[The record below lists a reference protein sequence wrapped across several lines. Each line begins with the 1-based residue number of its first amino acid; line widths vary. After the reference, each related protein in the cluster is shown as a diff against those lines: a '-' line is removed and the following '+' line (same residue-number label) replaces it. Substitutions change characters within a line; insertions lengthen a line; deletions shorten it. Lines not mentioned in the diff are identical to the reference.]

1 MAWRLYNAPRPLTP
15 DAGSAISMAPSLKEK
30 PSREEFARVS
40 ERRVTGPTSRTLA
53 AGRSVRVLTVA
64 GIPINVHTS
73 WLVVY
78 ALITWTLAVGYFPR
92 TLPDLSPVAAWLSGL
107 AAALLLFV
115 SVLLHELSHSVVAR
129 AHGLGVRGITLHIF
143 GGVSQLEEEPPSARA
158 EFLIAAVGP
167 LSSFAIAG
175 LLWGV
180 RTTGVVTAGVP
191 GAILDYLIFVNTAI
205 GVFNLV
211 PGFPLDGGRVLRAA
225 LWKWKG
231 GLRPAT
237 YIASRVGS
245 AVAVVLMMWGFL
257 QVMTGAFI
265 GGVWMILIGIFLRGA
280 ADASY
285 AQIDLKETLAPL
297 HVDDI
302 MVRNPVT
309 AAANAPLAT
318 LVDLLWAHHFTSF
331 PVVEDGRVVGIATLQ
346 HVQPV
351 PREHWQH
358 TLVREVM
365 QPIGPELT
373 VERSDTVY
381 RAYEKASR
389 NGLGRLAVVDGDRLV
404 GYLSLKDITHVLA
417 LRGVAPPKDRQ
428 APVLRRAA

>member
-1 MAWRLYNAPRPLTP
+1 MTGLAFRSLAP
-15 DAGSAISMAPSLKEK
+15 
-30 PSREEFARVS
+30 
-40 ERRVTGPTSRTLA
+40 
-53 AGRSVRVLTVA
+53 GRSMRVLTVA

-78 ALITWTLAVGYFPR
+78 ALVTWTLAVGYFPR

-115 SVLLHELSHSVVAR
+115 SVLLHELSHSLVAR
-129 AHGLGVRGITLHIF
+129 AHGLGVSGITLHVF

-175 LLWGV
+175 LLWAG
-180 RTTGVVTAGVP
+180 RATGAVTAGVP
-191 GAILDYLIFVNTAI
+191 GAILDYLIFINTAI

-231 GLRPAT
+231 NLRSAT
-237 YIASRVGS
+237 LTASRVGS

-257 QVMTGAFI
+257 QVMTGAYMA
-265 GGVWMILIGIFLRGA
+265 GMWMILIGIFLRGA

-285 AQIDLKETLAPL
+285 AQVDLKETLAPL

-309 AAANAPLAT
+309 VPAAAPVSV

-331 PVVEDGRVVGIATLQ
+331 PVVEDGRAVGIATLQ

-351 PREHWQH
+351 PRAHWQH

-365 QPIGPELT
+365 QAMSPELS
-373 VERSDTVY
+373 VARSDSVY
-381 RAYEKASR
+381 AAFEKASR
-389 NGLGRLAVVDGDRLV
+389 NGVGRLVVLEAQRLV
-404 GYLSLKDITHVLA
+404 GYLSIKDITHMLA
-417 LRGVAPPKDRQ
+417 LRGVAPPTADRP
-428 APVLRRAA
+428 APSLRRAA

>member
-1 MAWRLYNAPRPLTP
+1 MRLL
-15 DAGSAISMAPSLKEK
+15 S
-30 PSREEFARVS
+30 
-40 ERRVTGPTSRTLA
+40 
-53 AGRSVRVLTVA
+53 VA

-78 ALITWTLAVGYFPR
+78 GLITWTLAVGYFPR
-92 TLPDLSPVAAWLSGL
+92 ALPEISPVAAWLSGL

-129 AHGLGVRGITLHIF
+129 AHGLGVTGITLHVF
-143 GGVSQLEEEPPSARA
+143 GGVSQLEEEPGSARA
-158 EFLIAAVGP
+158 EFLIAVVGP

-175 LLWGV
+175 LLWAV
-180 RTTGVVTAGVP
+180 RATGVVTAGVP

-237 YIASRVGS
+237 FIASRVGS
-245 AVAVVLMMWGFL
+245 GVAVILMMLGFL
-257 QVMTGAFI
+257 QVMTGAFM
-265 GGVWMILIGIFLRGA
+265 GGVWMILIGLFLRGA

-285 AQIDLKETLAPL
+285 AQVDLKETLAPL

-309 AAANAPLAT
+309 VAANAPVTA

-331 PVVEDGRVVGIATLQ
+331 PVVEDGRAVGIATLQ
-346 HVQPV
+346 QVQPV
-351 PREHWQH
+351 PRQHWQP

-365 QPIGPELT
+365 QPISPELS
-373 VERSDTVY
+373 VECGDTVY
-381 RAYEKASR
+381 RAFEKAAR
-389 NGLGRLAVVDGDRLV
+389 NGLGRLAVVDGERLV

-417 LRGVAPPKDRQ
+417 LRRVARPGDRRAQ
-428 APVLRRAA
+428 APLRRVA

>member
-1 MAWRLYNAPRPLTP
+1 
-15 DAGSAISMAPSLKEK
+15 
-30 PSREEFARVS
+30 
-40 ERRVTGPTSRTLA
+40 VTGLASRSLA
-53 AGRSVRVLTVA
+53 PGRSIRVLTVA

-92 TLPDLSPVAAWLSGL
+92 TLPDLSPVAAWVSGL

-115 SVLLHELSHSVVAR
+115 SVLLHELSHSIVAR

-175 LLWGV
+175 LLWAG
-180 RTTGVVTAGVP
+180 RATGVVTAGVA
-191 GAILDYLIFVNTAI
+191 GAILDYLIFINTAI

-211 PGFPLDGGRVLRAA
+211 PGFPLDGGRVLRAV

-231 GLRPAT
+231 NLRSAT
-237 YIASRVGS
+237 FTASRVGS

-257 QVMTGAFI
+257 QVMTGAFM
-265 GGVWMILIGIFLRGA
+265 GGMWMILIGIFLRGA

-285 AQIDLKETLAPL
+285 AQVELKETLAPL

-309 AAANAPLAT
+309 VPAAAPVSV
-318 LVDLLWAHHFTSF
+318 LVELLWAHHFTSF
-331 PVVEDGRVVGIATLQ
+331 PVVEDGRAVGIATLP

-351 PREHWQH
+351 PRAHWQH
-358 TLVREVM
+358 TPVREVM
-365 QPIGPELT
+365 QAMSPELS
-373 VERSDTVY
+373 VARSDSVY
-381 RAYEKASR
+381 AAFEKASR
-389 NGLGRLAVVDGDRLV
+389 NGVGRLVVVEAERLV
-404 GYLSLKDITHVLA
+404 GYLSIKDITHVLA
-417 LRGVAPPKDRQ
+417 LRNVAPPADRP
-428 APVLRRAA
+428 APALRRVA

>member
-1 MAWRLYNAPRPLTP
+1 M
-15 DAGSAISMAPSLKEK
+15 
-30 PSREEFARVS
+30 
-40 ERRVTGPTSRTLA
+40 TGPASGRLA
-53 AGRSVRVLTVA
+53 AGRSMRVLTVA

-107 AAALLLFV
+107 ATALLLFV
-115 SVLLHELSHSVVAR
+115 SVLLHELSHSFVAR
-129 AHGLGVRGITLHIF
+129 AHGLGVSGITLHIF

-167 LSSFAIAG
+167 LSSFTIAG
-175 LLWGV
+175 LLWAV
-180 RTTGVVTAGVP
+180 HATGVVTAGVA
-191 GAILDYLIFVNTAI
+191 GAVLDYLIFINTAI

-231 GLRPAT
+231 SLRPAT
-237 YIASRVGS
+237 LIASRVGS
-245 AVAVVLMMWGFL
+245 AVAVILMMWGFL
-257 QVMTGAFI
+257 QVMTGAFM
-265 GGVWMILIGIFLRGA
+265 GGVWMILIGLFLRGA

-285 AQIDLKETLAPL
+285 AQVDLKETLAPL
-297 HVDDI
+297 HVNDI

-309 AAANAPLAT
+309 VAANAPVTA
-318 LVDLLWAHHFTSF
+318 LVDLLWAHHFRSF
-331 PVVEDGRVVGIATLQ
+331 PVVEDGRAVGIATLQ

-351 PREHWQH
+351 PRAHWQH

-365 QPIGPELT
+365 QPTSPELS

-381 RAYEKASR
+381 RAFEKASR
-389 NGLGRLAVVDGDRLV
+389 NGLGRLAVVDGEWLV

-417 LRGVAPPKDRQ
+417 LRGVAPPGHR
-428 APVLRRAA
+428 APAQLRRVA